1 MSSEDA
7 YVSTTEAADLLGI
20 SLRTA
25 QLWVESGVLLAW
37 KTSGGHRRILRQSVD
52 ALLAERA
59 RQFGAVTKKSTATD
73 ALKVVVVEDDQD
85 LLRLIELSL
94 SDLPRPTEVRSAKDG
109 FAGLVL
115 IGQFLPDL
123 VIADLNMPGM
133 DGFQALQQIKKDEA
147 EGTVQSRELIRKQVE
162 WKLIIGWQVVEE
174 IRKFDQQVKIV
185 MVSGYGSIP
194 GPYEAMARREV
205 MDYLQKPVQIE
216 AL

>member
-1 MSSEDA
+1 MNAEDA
-7 YVSTTEAADLLGI
+7 YVSTREAADLLGI

-37 KTSGGHRRILRQSVD
+37 KTSGGHRRILRKSVD

-59 RQFGAVTKKSTATD
+59 RQSGLSTNQVTRKGVFK
-73 ALKVVVVEDDQD
+73 LVLVEDDQD

-94 SDLPRPTEVRSAKDG
+94 SDLSEKIEVRSAKDG

-133 DGFQALQQIKKDEA
+133 DGFRMINSLIGSEFAPAQIIVSTALSPADIEQRGGLPD
-147 EGTVQSRELIRKQVE
+147 TV
-162 WKLIIGWQVVEE
+162 
-174 IRKFDQQVKIV
+174 
-185 MVSGYGSIP
+185 
-194 GPYEAMARREV
+194 EV
-205 MDYLQKPVQIE
+205 LQKPYSLEILEQKV
-216 AL
+216 LSLFRNNPTKG

>member
-7 YVSTTEAADLLGI
+7 YVSTREAADLLGI

-59 RQFGAVTKKSTATD
+59 RQSGTSVKKSAAND

-94 SDLPRPTEVRSAKDG
+94 SDLPSPTEVRSAKDG

-133 DGFQALQQIKKDEA
+133 DGFRMI
-147 EGTVQSRELIRKQVE
+147 QS
-162 WKLIIGWQVVEE
+162 IIGSEFAPTKIIASTALGPADIELKGGLPDSVE
-174 IRKFDQQVKIV
+174 I
-185 MVSGYGSIP
+185 
-194 GPYEAMARREV
+194 
-205 MDYLQKPVQIE
+205 LQKPYSLILLEEKVLGVIKK
-216 AL
+216 

>member
-7 YVSTTEAADLLGI
+7 YVSTREAADLLGI

-52 ALLAERA
+52 ALLAERS
-59 RQFGAVTKKSTATD
+59 RQSGAVTKKSTATD

-133 DGFQALQQIKKDEA
+133 DGFRMIQSLIGSEFAPTKIIVSTALSPADI
-147 EGTVQSRELIRKQVE
+147 ELKGGLPDSI
-162 WKLIIGWQVVEE
+162 E
-174 IRKFDQQVKIV
+174 I
-185 MVSGYGSIP
+185 
-194 GPYEAMARREV
+194 
-205 MDYLQKPVQIE
+205 LQKPYSLELLEEKVLGMIKR
-216 AL
+216 

>member
-7 YVSTTEAADLLGI
+7 YVSTREAADLLGI

-59 RQFGAVTKKSTATD
+59 RQSGAATKKSTATD

-133 DGFQALQQIKKDEA
+133 DGFRMIQSLIGSEFAPTKIIVSTALSPADI
-147 EGTVQSRELIRKQVE
+147 ELKGGLPDSVE
-162 WKLIIGWQVVEE
+162 I
-174 IRKFDQQVKIV
+174 
-185 MVSGYGSIP
+185 
-194 GPYEAMARREV
+194 
-205 MDYLQKPVQIE
+205 LQKPYSLDLLEEKVLGVIKK
-216 AL
+216 

>member
-7 YVSTTEAADLLGI
+7 YVSTREAADLLGI

-59 RQFGAVTKKSTATD
+59 RQSGAATKKSTATG

-133 DGFQALQQIKKDEA
+133 DGFRMIQSLIGSEFAPTKIIVSTALSPADI
-147 EGTVQSRELIRKQVE
+147 ELKGGLPDSI
-162 WKLIIGWQVVEE
+162 E
-174 IRKFDQQVKIV
+174 I
-185 MVSGYGSIP
+185 
-194 GPYEAMARREV
+194 
-205 MDYLQKPVQIE
+205 LQKPYSLELLEEKVLGMIKR
-216 AL
+216 

>member
-1 MSSEDA
+1 MPSEDA
-7 YVSTTEAADLLGI
+7 YVSTREAADLLAI

-59 RQFGAVTKKSTATD
+59 RQSGAPTKQSATAD

-115 IGQFLPDL
+115 VGQFLPDL
-123 VIADLNMPGM
+123 VIADLNMPGI
-133 DGFQALQQIKKDEA
+133 DGFRMIQSLIGSEFAPTKIIASTALSPADI
-147 EGTVQSRELIRKQVE
+147 ELKGGLPDSVE
-162 WKLIIGWQVVEE
+162 I
-174 IRKFDQQVKIV
+174 
-185 MVSGYGSIP
+185 
-194 GPYEAMARREV
+194 
-205 MDYLQKPVQIE
+205 LQKPYSLDLLEEKVLGVIKK
-216 AL
+216 

>member
-133 DGFQALQQIKKDEA
+133 DGFRMIQSLIGSEFAPTKIIVSTALSPADI
-147 EGTVQSRELIRKQVE
+147 ELKGGLPDSI
-162 WKLIIGWQVVEE
+162 E
-174 IRKFDQQVKIV
+174 I
-185 MVSGYGSIP
+185 
-194 GPYEAMARREV
+194 
-205 MDYLQKPVQIE
+205 LQKPYSLELLEEKVLGMIKR
-216 AL
+216 

>member
-7 YVSTTEAADLLGI
+7 YVSTREAADLLGI

-59 RQFGAVTKKSTATD
+59 RQSGTSVKKSAAND

-94 SDLPRPTEVRSAKDG
+94 SDLPSPTEVRSAKDG

-133 DGFQALQQIKKDEA
+133 DGFRMIQSLIGSEFAPTKIIVSTALSPADI
-147 EGTVQSRELIRKQVE
+147 ELKGGLPDSI
-162 WKLIIGWQVVEE
+162 E
-174 IRKFDQQVKIV
+174 I
-185 MVSGYGSIP
+185 
-194 GPYEAMARREV
+194 
-205 MDYLQKPVQIE
+205 LQKPYSLELLEEKVLGMIKR
-216 AL
+216 

>member
-1 MSSEDA
+1 MPSEDA
-7 YVSTTEAADLLGI
+7 YVSTREAADLLGI

-59 RQFGAVTKKSTATD
+59 RQSEAVTKKTAATD

-94 SDLPRPTEVRSAKDG
+94 SDLPSPTEVRSAKDG

-133 DGFQALQQIKKDEA
+133 DGFRMIQSLIGSEFAPTKIIASTALSPADI
-147 EGTVQSRELIRKQVE
+147 ELKGGLPDSVE
-162 WKLIIGWQVVEE
+162 I
-174 IRKFDQQVKIV
+174 
-185 MVSGYGSIP
+185 
-194 GPYEAMARREV
+194 
-205 MDYLQKPVQIE
+205 LQKPYSLKLLEEKVLGVIKK
-216 AL
+216 

>member
-7 YVSTTEAADLLGI
+7 YVSTREAADLLGI

-133 DGFQALQQIKKDEA
+133 DGFRMIQSLIGSEFAPTKIIVSTALSPADI
-147 EGTVQSRELIRKQVE
+147 ELKGGLPDSI
-162 WKLIIGWQVVEE
+162 E
-174 IRKFDQQVKIV
+174 I
-185 MVSGYGSIP
+185 
-194 GPYEAMARREV
+194 
-205 MDYLQKPVQIE
+205 LQKPYSLELLEEKVLGMIKR
-216 AL
+216 

>member
-133 DGFQALQQIKKDEA
+133 DGFRMIQSLIGSEFAPTKIIVSTALSPADI
-147 EGTVQSRELIRKQVE
+147 ELKGGLPDSI
-162 WKLIIGWQVVEE
+162 E
-174 IRKFDQQVKIV
+174 I
-185 MVSGYGSIP
+185 
-194 GPYEAMARREV
+194 
-205 MDYLQKPVQIE
+205 LQKPYSLELLEEKVLGMIKS
-216 AL
+216 

>member
-52 ALLAERA
+52 ALLSERA

-133 DGFQALQQIKKDEA
+133 DGFRMIQSLIGSEFAPTKIIVSTALSPADI
-147 EGTVQSRELIRKQVE
+147 ELKGGLPDSI
-162 WKLIIGWQVVEE
+162 E
-174 IRKFDQQVKIV
+174 I
-185 MVSGYGSIP
+185 
-194 GPYEAMARREV
+194 
-205 MDYLQKPVQIE
+205 LQKPYSLELLEEKVLGMIKR
-216 AL
+216 